1 MSGKKNVYGEGNYEA
16 SRQYNAATKEFVKKA
31 DIEQA
36 ARDAAPRSPAEA
48 KEMLAA
54 EQEGLRHAKDQPIPA
69 NKLAKKPP
77 KTAGAARK

>member
-36 ARDAAPRSPAEA
+36 ARNAAPRTPE
-48 KEMLAA
+48 E
-54 EQEGLRHAKDQPIPA
+54 
-69 NKLAKKPP
+69 
-77 KTAGAARK
+77 ARKCWTPNRKVCGTRRTSRFQRVS

>member
-54 EQEGLRHAKDQPIPA
+54 EQEGLRHSKDTPIPA

-77 KTAGAARK
+77 KAAGTARK

>member
-36 ARDAAPRSPAEA
+36 ARDAAPRTPAEA

-54 EQEGLRHAKDQPIPA
+54 EQEGLRHSKDKPIPTS
-69 NKLAKKPP
+69 KFAKKPP
-77 KTAGAARK
+77 KAGGAARK

>member
-1 MSGKKNVYGEGNYEA
+1 MCMEKVTTKHRGSTTP
-16 SRQYNAATKEFVKKA
+16 ATKEFVKKA

-54 EQEGLRHAKDQPIPA
+54 EQEGLRHAKDQPIPS

-77 KTAGAARK
+77 KMAGAARK

>member
-36 ARDAAPRSPAEA
+36 ARDAAPRSPEEA

-54 EQEGLRHAKDQPIPA
+54 EQEGLRHAKDTPMPTS
-69 NKLAKKPP
+69 KFAKKTP
-77 KTAGAARK
+77 KAAGTARK